1 MNIFES
7 AFPQQ
12 GERATETSHRKIELQ
27 SPADLTYL
35 VGKVSTVARE
45 KLDKH
50 LPPNAAADSDA
61 SDPMRRK
68 VEELVDDYV
77 RNTFEMAKDG
87 IAVNGMNAKEMR
99 WEGWEQEGE
108 WISFSRIYRRGLW
121 SVWSGKANVRE
132 SELEPFNPKLAQ
144 KIQSLS
150 AQIERE
156 TLYLANKRRKAPQE
170 TAQKFLESFDK
181 QAKEGDEKLLAD
193 QEAKVKAAGET
204 TVDVGR
210 VERVE
215 EMQGTWQR
223 GREELAGL
231 KAGMV
236 GTVERMERA
245 QRAVEVV
252 EK

>member
-1 MNIFES
+1 M
-7 AFPQQ
+7 
-12 GERATETSHRKIELQ
+12 
-27 SPADLTYL
+27 
-35 VGKVSTVARE
+35 
-45 KLDKH
+45 
-50 LPPNAAADSDA
+50 
-61 SDPMRRK
+61 
-68 VEELVDDYV
+68 
-77 RNTFEMAKDG
+77 
-87 IAVNGMNAKEMR
+87 
-99 WEGWEQEGE
+99 
-108 WISFSRIYRRGLW
+108 YRRFEVETLMTG
-121 SVWSGKANVRE
+121 

-193 QEAKVKAAGET
+193 QEAKIKAAGET

-231 KAGMV
+231 KAGME

-252 EK
+252 ER